1 MVRPYKLIGSW
12 PALNH
17 KWNRSSTVVQVRGYP
32 GNSYQGY
39 TTVADAERAWDF
51 AVANRTVDDHSLP
64 SASVAPSSPPS
75 YVSTL
80 PIPPAAPTQET
91 RPTTSTL
98 YSTSS
103 PSSLCPA
110 VAGPSRLSSPYIS
123 GVTPVRRAADPAEG
137 YYYVVVRGAAPGV
150 YLGR

>member
-1 MVRPYKLIGSW
+1 MVRPYNLIGSW

-51 AVANRTVDDHSLP
+51 AVANRTVDDNSLP

-75 YVSTL
+75 YVSA
-80 PIPPAAPTQET
+80 PIPPAAPTQQIRT
-91 RPTTSTL
+91 TTSTL
-98 YSTSS
+98 YST

-110 VAGPSRLSSPYIS
+110 VAGPSRLLSPYIS
-123 GVTPVRRAADPAEG
+123 GVTPVHRAADPAEG

>member
-1 MVRPYKLIGSW
+1 M
-12 PALNH
+12 
-17 KWNRSSTVVQVRGYP
+17 VQVRGYP